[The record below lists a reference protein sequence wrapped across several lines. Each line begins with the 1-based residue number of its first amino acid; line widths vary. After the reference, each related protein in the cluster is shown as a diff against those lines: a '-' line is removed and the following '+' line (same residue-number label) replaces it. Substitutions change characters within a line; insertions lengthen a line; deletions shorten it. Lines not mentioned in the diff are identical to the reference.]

1 MAHRRYRKNP
11 LARGRLVDGLALV
24 VNDNRR
30 HHTLN
35 PAATRVWQMAET
47 GVSEDEAVE
56 DFTSRFAV
64 DRETARA
71 EVEAYL
77 DELVSRHILVADQIA
92 D

>member
-1 MAHRRYRKNP
+1 MGQHQRRYRKNP
-11 LARGRLVDGLALV
+11 LSRGRLVEGLALV

-35 PAATRVWQMAET
+35 RTATHVWLMAES

-56 DFTSRFAV
+56 DVTCRFSV

-71 EVEAYL
+71 EVEACL
-77 DELVSRHILVADQIA
+77 DELVSRHILVADF
-92 D
+92 